1 MAIRKFKPTS
11 PGRRFGSVIVFRDDL
26 SAKKAPEK
34 SLLEPLHGSGGRNKH
49 GHITSR
55 HRGGRVKRM
64 YRVLDFVR
72 NKDGIPAT
80 VVSIEYDPNRSA
92 NIALLHYKDGEKS
105 YILAPNGVKVG
116 QVLQSGHGA
125 EPVVGNALLLGEIPL
140 GMEIHNV
147 ELKPG
152 RGGRIARSAGMVARL
167 LAREG
172 EYTTVVLPSGE
183 TRMVLATCRATIG
196 SVGNADHQH
205 VSIGKAGRNRLKGI
219 RPQSRGSAMNPV
231 AHPMGGG
238 EGRRSGGRHPVSPWG
253 KPAKGGLTRKPKAV
267 TNKFIIRRRKKR

>member
-11 PGRRFGSVIVFRDDL
+11 PGRRFGSVVVYRDVL
-26 SAKKAPEK
+26 TKGAPEK
-34 SLLEPLHGSGGRNKH
+34 SLLEPRSGTGGRNKH

-64 YRVLDFVR
+64 YRMVDFLR
-72 NKDGIPAT
+72 NKDGVPAS
-80 VVSIEYDPNRSA
+80 VIAIEYDPNRSA
-92 NIALLHYKDGEKS
+92 NIALLHYKDGAKS
-105 YILAPNGVKVG
+105 YILAPNGLKVG
-116 QVLQSGHGA
+116 QELNSGPGV
-125 EPVVGNALLLGEIPL
+125 EPTLGNSMLLGEIPL
-140 GMEIHNV
+140 GMEIHNI

-152 RGGRIARSAGMVARL
+152 KGGSIARSAGMVARL
-167 LAREG
+167 LAREDD
-172 EYTTVVLPSGE
+172 YATVVLPSGE
-183 TRMVLATCRATIG
+183 TRMVQATCRATIG
-196 SVGNADHQH
+196 SVGNGDHQH

-253 KPAKGGLTRKPKAV
+253 KPAKGGLTRKPKAI